1 MSHSHPVRRILS
13 PQDLEKFSE
22 SDTKQRVF
30 GFVKVLNYYVVGKG
44 NSYDTLKR
52 PIIAKLVAILEKV
65 IDLVAKYPPEDA
77 TSSRFGK
84 PEFRD
89 FHQAL
94 EENAKEWIRELG
106 EMEEWQLIELCTYF
120 AASFGDRTRI
130 DFGSGHELNFI
141 CFLFCLRE
149 LGLLD
154 VPLYEPEIH
163 DPTGEA
169 KKAKCIGDET
179 DSSAVMLTVFG
190 QYLKTMRSVQASYWL
205 EPAGSHGVWGL
216 DDYHFLPFMFG
227 SAQLSCHKYLRP
239 LSIHDMEMLDMWKD
253 EYLYMGAIHFINSV
267 KTTASLRWHSP
278 MLDDI
283 SGVKTWA
290 KVNQGMVKMYDAEVL
305 SKLPILQHFMFG
317 QLIKA
322 PEGVSAAPD
331 PNAEVQHVHNH
342 WADCCGIKV
351 PSAIAASEMSQKPG
365 DLRKLRGSGVLPF
378 D

>member
-13 PQDLEKFSE
+13 PKDLEIFGA
-22 SDTKQRVF
+22 SDTKKQVF

-44 NSYDTLKR
+44 NSYETLKH
-52 PIIAKLVAILEKV
+52 PIIGKLVAILDKV

-94 EENAKEWIRELG
+94 EENAKDWISDLG
-106 EMEEWQLIELCTYF
+106 ELEDWQLVELCTYF

-141 CFLFCLRE
+141 CFLFCLRQ

-154 VPLYEPEIH
+154 
-163 DPTGEA
+163 
-169 KKAKCIGDET
+169 T
-179 DSSAVMLTVFG
+179 DSSAAVLTVFV
-190 QYLKTMRSVQASYWL
+190 QYLKTMRAVQASYWL

-227 SAQLSCHKYLRP
+227 SAQLACHKYLRP
-239 LSIHDMEMLDMWKD
+239 LSIHDMEMLDMWKH
-253 EYLYMGAIHFINSV
+253 EYLYMGCIHFINSV

-322 PEGVSAAPD
+322 PEGVSPPPD
-331 PNAEVQHVHNH
+331 PNAEVQHIHNH